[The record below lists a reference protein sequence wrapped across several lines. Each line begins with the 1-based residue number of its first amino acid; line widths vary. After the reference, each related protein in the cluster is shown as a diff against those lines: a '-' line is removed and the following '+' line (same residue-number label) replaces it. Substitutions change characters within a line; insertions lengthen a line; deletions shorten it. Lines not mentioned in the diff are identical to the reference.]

1 MQEQTDTR
9 WWRPFAWGVALRR
22 WLEHPGTRREPNP
35 WAVDPGRSRRRVQ
48 AVRLP
53 AAPNDVS
60 VGGVVAEED
69 PCGDLNESHPQS
81 ALVIEPT
88 APTALEEWGEPTMPH
103 PTPIASL
110 RSVHPS
116 GETDPLGWQAAGAVY
131 RRKWQQGRGRT
142 GGDWAD
148 AEPGYHYA
156 FERAKD
162 GGLRGRSW
170 KQVEAELAEGFADWS
185 QRHGYEARWITWD
198 SLHAHVRDVWDELA
212 GPLAA
217 ARLRAQAS

>member
-9 WWRPFAWGVALRR
+9 WWRPFEWGVALRR
-22 WLEHPGTRREPNP
+22 WLEHPGPRREPNP
-35 WAVDPGRSRRRVQ
+35 QAVDPGRSRRRVQ
-48 AVRLP
+48 AVRL
-53 AAPNDVS
+53 AAPRNEVS
-60 VGGVVAEED
+60 VGDVAAEQD
-69 PCGDLNESHPQS
+69 PCSNVHESHPQS
-81 ALVIEPT
+81 PSVNEP
-88 APTALEEWGEPTMPH
+88 APPTALDDWSEVTITH

-110 RSVHPS
+110 RPVHPS
-116 GETDPLGWQAAGAVY
+116 GETDSSGWQAASAVY

-148 AEPGYHYA
+148 AEPGYHYG

-162 GGLRGRSW
+162 GSLRGRSW

-185 QRHGYEARWITWD
+185 QRHGYEARWITWE
-198 SLHAHVRDVWDELA
+198 SLQGHVRDVWDELA